1 MSQRSGVP
9 SADDLRAVAEFT
21 VAFEGP
27 DFVAGEWVQPET
39 RDDGVIVLGWWNPSE
54 TVGKWE
60 QALYDH
66 HIVDSESG
74 HMAAEN
80 VEFVNKAI
88 ENPDL
93 LRDAD
98 LPRIRAVLTFLAR
111 AEYHTNGG
119 WYEKA
124 FATGM
129 AQSATRRLG
138 ELGEGDGV
146 SGRG

>member
-1 MSQRSGVP
+1 MTQRSGPP
-9 SADDLRAVAEFT
+9 STDDLRAVAEFA
-21 VAFEGP
+21 VAFDSP
-27 DFVAGEWVQPET
+27 DFLAGEWVLPET

-54 TVGKWE
+54 TVVKWE
-60 QALYDH
+60 QALYDR
-66 HIVDSESG
+66 HIIDSESG

-93 LRDAD
+93 LDDAV
-98 LPRIRAVLTFLAR
+98 LQRIRSALTFLAR
-111 AEYHTNGG
+111 AERHTGGG

-129 AQSATRRLG
+129 AQAATRRLG
-138 ELGEGDGV
+138 ELG
-146 SGRG
+146 